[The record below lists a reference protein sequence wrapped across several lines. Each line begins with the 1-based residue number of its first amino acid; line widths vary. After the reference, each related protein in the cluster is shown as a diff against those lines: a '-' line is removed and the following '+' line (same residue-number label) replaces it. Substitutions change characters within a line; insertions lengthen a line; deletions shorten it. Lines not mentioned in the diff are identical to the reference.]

1 VDASLDYIR
10 PNLIRAVQ
18 LAAHQMHR
26 LLELHP
32 AKYPVTT
39 RNGHWVVDLEEHL
52 SGHEGYLPGQLWI
65 LYRMTHDILLRDG
78 AERLTRNLEPL
89 KHDGRTPNPG
99 QVFLPTW
106 RRWYEFSGEPVLN
119 QVIIHAGH
127 SLGERYLPQ
136 AGYLHAYNSPS
147 TLHIDSLLDLPLV
160 FYTAQQTEDAHLLDV
175 ARCHSE
181 TVRRC
186 LVRGDGST
194 AEEAL
199 FEVDSGQFLREL
211 SRLGWRSDSCWARG
225 LAAAIYGFSTIYTYT
240 HDSRDISTAENCA
253 RYYLE
258 HTPEHGVPPKDFDE
272 PSPSSLFD
280 SSAAAL
286 AAGGF
291 WQLATLAPDLSRAY
305 VYRQYALRIL
315 ETLTSSEFLAY
326 EDPEWEG
333 VLKHAGPN
341 GESTMF
347 GDYYLVE
354 TIWKVFKTNR

>member
-1 VDASLDYIR
+1 MNTELDYIR

-18 LAAHQMHR
+18 FGAYQMHR

-32 AKYPVTT
+32 GKYPVTT
-39 RNGHWVVDLEEHL
+39 RGGHWVVDLDEGL
-52 SGHEGYLPGQLWI
+52 SGYEGYLPGQLWI
-65 LYRMTHDILLRDG
+65 LYRMTRDILLRDA
-78 AERLTRNLEPL
+78 AERLTRDLESL
-89 KHDGRTPNPG
+89 KYDRRTPCLG

-106 RRWYEFSGEPVLN
+106 KRWYEFTSEPVLN
-119 QVIIHAGH
+119 QVVIEAGRT
-127 SLGERYLPQ
+127 LAERFLPQ
-136 AGYLHAYNSPS
+136 VGYLHAQNGAA
-147 TLHIDSLLDLPLV
+147 TLNIDSLLDLPLV
-160 FYTAQQTEDAHLLDV
+160 IYAGRQTEDTRLLDI

-181 TVRRC
+181 TARRC

-225 LAAAIYGFSTIYTYT
+225 LAAAIYGFSTIFTYT
-240 HDSRDISTAENCA
+240 QDARDLNTAENCA

-272 PSPSSLFD
+272 PAPSTLFD

-291 WQLATLAPDLSRAY
+291 WKLAALVPDPTRAW

-315 ETLTSSEFLAY
+315 ETITSADFLAY
-326 EDPEWEG
+326 EDPGWEG
-333 VLKHAGPN
+333 ILNHAAPN
-341 GESTMF
+341 GESNTF
-347 GDYYLVE
+347 GDYYLIE
-354 TIWKVFKTNR
+354 TIWEVFKTDR